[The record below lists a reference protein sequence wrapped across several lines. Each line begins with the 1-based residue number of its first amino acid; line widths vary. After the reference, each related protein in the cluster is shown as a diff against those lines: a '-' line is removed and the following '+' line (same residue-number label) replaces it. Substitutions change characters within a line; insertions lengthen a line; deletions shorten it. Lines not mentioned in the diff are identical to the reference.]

1 MFFSMHLFSAFR
13 NKTYLH
19 FTSNRYKKLSIREL
33 QIIIHL
39 ILLAKLTK
47 RIRFYKIQ
55 VQIYKKILKKQNIGE
70 KTRLDNDTALGFPLP

>member
-19 FTSNRYKKLSIREL
+19 FTSNRHKKLSIREL
-33 QIIIHL
+33 QIIILL